1 MPKQKTSRKFTAL
14 KNVDDFVQFLRTR
27 KEEHKYYYHYTTIST
42 LKAILESNSFRF
54 THGTHSG
61 LNDQHEIYKKA
72 CITEHNKNYIFCL
85 THDCD
90 ESIAMWNLY
99 TQLRDDAIRIQIPC
113 DTISQWIKSQPG
125 VYPKVCLGNSL
136 KIPANDYDLFIS
148 DIAYCR
154 VTEDGEQLEWL
165 WDNAQTKEQFSF
177 NFDQDKLLAGL
188 IKNTAWK
195 FEQETRIII
204 QFKKSQDCQR
214 DYIYAQLSQELIESL
229 KIFKSPWF
237 NDYKHGQDLA
247 DLLRESN
254 ILTPPSQS
262 RLKGKISLKQ

>member
-1 MPKQKTSRKFTAL
+1 MPKQNTSSEFTTL
-14 KNVDDFVQFLRTR
+14 KYVNDFVQFLRE
-27 KEEHKYYYHYTTIST
+27 KGKKHNYYYHYTTLST

-61 LNDQHEIYKKA
+61 LNDQHEIYKKSS
-72 CITEHNKNYIFCL
+72 IQGHEKNYIFCL

-90 ESIAMWNLY
+90 ESVAMWALY

-113 DTISQWIKSQPG
+113 DKIHQWIKNQPHI
-125 VYPKVCLGNSL
+125 YPKVSLGNSL
-136 KIPANDYDLFIS
+136 KIPANDYDLFLS

-154 VTEDGEQLEWL
+154 ITEDGEQLEWL
-165 WDNAQTKEQFSF
+165 WDNTQTKEQFSF

-188 IKNTAWK
+188 VKNAAWK

-204 QFKKSQDCQR
+204 QFKKSQDFQR
-214 DYIYAQLSQELIESL
+214 DYLYAQLSQELIKSL

-237 NDYKHGQDLA
+237 NDYKHEQDLT
-247 DLLRESN
+247 DLLRECD

-262 RLKGKISLKQ
+262 RLKGKISLNQ